1 MKKKM
6 KENKPAQSFRLG
18 AQHRDRLEELAR
30 YRDEAQVE
38 ILRVLIDVAY
48 KAMKKRQVERKA
60 AREAKEVK
68 EAIA

>member
-38 ILRVLIDVAY
+38 VLRVLIDVAFKIMIKR
-48 KAMKKRQVERKA
+48 KAERKA
-60 AREAKEVK
+60 AREAKEAR